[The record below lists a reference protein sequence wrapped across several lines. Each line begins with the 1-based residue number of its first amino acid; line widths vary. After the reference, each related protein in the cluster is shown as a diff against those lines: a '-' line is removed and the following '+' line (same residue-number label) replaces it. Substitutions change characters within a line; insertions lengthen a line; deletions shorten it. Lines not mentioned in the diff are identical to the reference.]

1 MLEEE
6 RVRKQYYSIKV
17 TVETLAWI
25 KKKRDSVQER
35 MTRRMTG

>member
-25 KKKRDSVQER
+25 KKRDSVQER